1 MREAVI
7 VEHFQ
12 TIPSE
17 LVVEKLV
24 GQVELQT
31 KEEEVKKFTLEYKY
45 QIELNSL
52 QFYLQKTKEAKYQE
66 LW

>member
-1 MREAVI
+1 MLWIDSVSVREAVI

-31 KEEEVKKFTLEYKY
+31 KEEEVKKFTL
-45 QIELNSL
+45 
-52 QFYLQKTKEAKYQE
+52 
-66 LW
+66 